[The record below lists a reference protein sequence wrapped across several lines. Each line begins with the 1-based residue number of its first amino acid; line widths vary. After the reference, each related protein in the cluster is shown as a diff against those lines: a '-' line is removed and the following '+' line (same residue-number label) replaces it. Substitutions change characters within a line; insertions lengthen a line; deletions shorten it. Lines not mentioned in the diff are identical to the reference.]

1 MEFNGSCLCKKVK
14 YSIKKLPLSSDKIM
28 ACLCT
33 DCQKVHSS
41 TFSLDVTIPS
51 SDFDL
56 KEGNLKPYSMK
67 VDSGNTLTRYFCPE
81 CGTNIYSSS
90 ESQSDI
96 VIKGGTLEQ
105 VPSPGMYTFTDS
117 KPSWFEVPEGI
128 KHAPKM
134 PEQ

>member
-90 ESQSDI
+90 MALS
-96 VIKGGTLEQ
+96 
-105 VPSPGMYTFTDS
+105 SPGIATSIFRST
-117 KPSWFEVPEGI
+117 PFGW
-128 KHAPKM
+128 
-134 PEQ
+134 